1 MKTKI
6 TALALIA
13 VTALTLAPKPAQ
25 AGDKELALIGGLIGG
40 VIIGS
45 ALNDARHHDP
55 YATRT
60 VVVDRRGDDLCDE
73 PQGRWETVSVQVW
86 VPGVWV
92 EQRGRHGRRHSYYE
106 PAHYEYRTER
116 VWVSY
121 DRRDRRD
128 REIGYGYG
136 RRR

>member
-1 MKTKI
+1 MKTKL
-6 TALALIA
+6 TALALLGA
-13 VTALTLAPKPAQ
+13 SAFSLAPAPAQ

-45 ALNDARHHDP
+45 SLHEGRHHD
-55 YATRT
+55 YDSRRT
-60 VVVDRRGDDLCDE
+60 VIVERRDYDHCDA
-73 PQGRWETVSVQVW
+73 PAGRWDEVTVRVW
-86 VPGVWV
+86 VPGCWV
-92 EQRGRHGRRHSYYE
+92 EERGHHGRIYRSYV
-106 PAHYEYRTER
+106 PGHYEYRTDR

-128 REIGYGYG
+128 REVGYGYG